1 MDYESIDKII
11 KIYNETIDIFND
23 ILVGQLMAKKVLASS
38 LLCDSNSKILLT
50 GKVGMGK
57 TKITNYLAKCF
68 ESLRISITEDLMPS
82 EVLEQIKKHPQIR
95 LLQLEEFNRAR
106 AKVQASF
113 NELFAEQQITID
125 GKKYPFKDLYVIATQ
140 NDSDIAGLFNVSQA
154 VYDRFDVRISFDSL
168 DEEEMRDI
176 LFNSSP
182 KNTKPLK
189 KEELILAKNILM
201 NFSLKE
207 NDEDLFIKSFKI
219 INDLKYNNQNLFF
232 GSNIRAHKF
241 AIKLAKLN
249 ALIDGRDYILPR
261 DIALFLEYV
270 YTHRIDETVIN
281 PNSLEVENIFESTR
295 DEILR
300 LKRKR
305 K

>member
-11 KIYNETIDIFND
+11 KIYNETIDIFDD

-57 TKITNYLAKCF
+57 TEITSYLAKCF

-82 EVLEQIKKHPQIR
+82 EVLEQIKNHPEIR

-113 NELFAEQQITID
+113 NELFAEQQVTIN
-125 GKKYPFKDLYVIATQ
+125 GKKYPYKDLYVIATQ

-176 LFNSSP
+176 LFKPRPQNI
-182 KNTKPLK
+182 KPLN
-189 KEELILAKNILM
+189 KEDLILARNILM

-207 NDEDLFIKSFKI
+207 SDEDLFIKAFKI
-219 INDLKYNNQNLFF
+219 INDLKYNKEDLFF

-241 AIKLAKLN
+241 VINLAKLN

-261 DIALFLEYV
+261 DIALFLDYV
-270 YTHRIDETVIN
+270 YSHRIDETVIN
-281 PNSLEVENIFESTR
+281 PHSLDAKNLFANTR
-295 DEILR
+295 DEILS